1 MSQDVQ
7 HCSFVLVAD
16 FDIDRGA
23 QLTYQFPQPLGTDE
37 GLLANLMLPD
47 GAERQPTDWTVFFL
61 NQTSFNTIKPPLAID
76 GDERSSADDE
86 GSHMLYGINLVR
98 TKLDKTARR
107 GAIVKAMA
115 IVTRYPFVQIFKPV
129 LLLALDD
136 YFMNPSQDCLARLFD
151 AVNAMDLSNMPNLTR
166 YEKIIMRNT
175 ERQDVMIGR
184 SFEDY
189 TYPDPGTAVQHNTSH
204 NARPGHRSTN
214 SGDSRVSFEDGV
226 HMRGKK
232 DRDGNVR
239 NGGGESYKSA
249 SGMRSPTS
257 PSEASFSLDGSAV
270 WVGDESGLDQM
281 GFVATAS
288 AASASTTSV
297 SSVAGRGRRSTDASS
312 SSSHGAYGRGGEGTQ
327 SLAGASVASAAL
339 KDSHFYHTAINY
351 NEHLLPVKVPLSTFP
366 EEVGEG
372 SLTMLCT
379 TFSPAITTMTG
390 PLHPHLHTNGALTP
404 PVIVLFN
411 ALITG
416 KRIIFLGHHKLAEN
430 VSNHV
435 LAACALG
442 SGCGVVLRGFI
453 KRAFPYATL
462 INREEWETIP
472 GYIAGVTNP
481 IFETAGSWD
490 LLCDIGT
497 NRMVVSKDIHV
508 NHPASWSSS
517 HPLISRTGTLKAES
531 SIGSEEDAVRVQTKE
546 GGSTQKPELAGRPDS
561 ADNLF
566 IEDVLGAI
574 ASHYSEAHV
583 RAKFTEY
590 VLRFVRI
597 AGRYEE
603 DVLGSTSISWP
614 TASYTE
620 RPGEKPRLGSG
631 AYFADETTCAR
642 DLAVNASRIEAWRRT
657 ECYKLFQADWK
668 HVVATNP
675 IQGFDLPHQLS
686 RLRFAKSMSDGEAE
700 LIFRTIAENLHT
712 YDQVTELL
720 AWLPPHLHG
729 LQPLSFG
736 LFHQQEA
743 VRELAVDLFNELR
756 AYPIGV
762 QFLQALNHFQ
772 RYAYVRQAHAKEQRL
787 RDANSLSIP
796 QSAFMSRSPS
806 NRSESSLGGGG

>member
-1 MSQDVQ
+1 MAHDTQ

-47 GAERQPTDWTVFFL
+47 GAERQPADWTVFFL
-61 NQTSFNTIKPPLAID
+61 NQTPFNTIQPVLALDNDDD
-76 GDERSSADDE
+76 GAADEE
-86 GSHMLYGINLVR
+86 GSKMLYVINLVR

-107 GAIVKAMA
+107 GAVVKAMA
-115 IVTRYPFVQIFKPV
+115 ICTRYPFVQIFKPV

-151 AVNAMDLSNMPNLTR
+151 AVNAMDFSKMPILTR
-166 YEKIIMRNT
+166 FEKLIMRHS
-175 ERQDVMIGR
+175 ERQDLHIGR
-184 SFEDY
+184 YEDGS
-189 TYPDPGTAVQHNTSH
+189 PFGGDPGTATQQQQQPQTSTFPSTG
-204 NARPGHRSTN
+204 RPTHKATN
-214 SGDSRVSFEDGV
+214 SGDSRVSFDESL
-226 HMRGKK
+226 RG
-232 DRDGNVR
+232 RAGN
-239 NGGGESYKSA
+239 NGTSASYKSA
-249 SGMRSPTS
+249 NQMRSPTS

-281 GFVATAS
+281 GFVATATAA
-288 AASASTTSV
+288 AASAS
-297 SSVAGRGRRSTDASS
+297 SSSISSAAGRGRRSTDASS
-312 SSSHGAYGRGGEGTQ
+312 SSSHGAYGRPEGAQ
-327 SLAGASVASAAL
+327 SLTGAASVAL

-372 SLTMLCT
+372 SLTLLCT
-379 TFSPAITTMTG
+379 TFSPTITTMTG
-390 PLHPHLHTNGALTP
+390 PLHPHLHTNGMLTP

-416 KRIIFLGHHKLAEN
+416 KRIIFLGHQKLAEN

-453 KRAFPYATL
+453 KRTFPYATL
-462 INREEWETIP
+462 INREQWESIP

-481 IFETAGSWD
+481 IFEDVGSWD
-490 LLCDIGT
+490 LLCDIST
-497 NRMVVSKDIHV
+497 NRMVVHKDIYM
-508 NHPASWSSS
+508 NHPATWTPSSNQ
-517 HPLISRTGTLKAES
+517 LILRTGTMKAES
-531 SIGSEEDAVRVQTKE
+531 SVGTEEDVVRVQTKE
-546 GGSTQKPELAGRPDS
+546 GAQQKPELTARPDS
-561 ADNLF
+561 ADNVF
-566 IEDVLGAI
+566 VEDILSAI
-574 ASHYSEAHV
+574 ASHYSEAHI

-590 VLRFVRI
+590 AMRFVRV
-597 AGRYEE
+597 ASLYEE
-603 DVLGSTSISWP
+603 EITGSTTIGYPSHPYI
-614 TASYTE
+614 E

-631 AYFADETTCAR
+631 VYFSDEVAGAKE
-642 DLAVNASRIEAWRRT
+642 LAMNAGRIEGWRRT
-657 ECYKLFQADWK
+657 ECYRLLQADWQ
-668 HVVATNP
+668 HELATKP
-675 IQGFDLPHQLS
+675 IQGFDLLHQLA
-686 RLRFAKSMSDGEAE
+686 RLRYAKVISDAEAE
-700 LIFRTIAENLHT
+700 LIFRSIAENLRT
-712 YDQVTELL
+712 YEQVTELL

-756 AYPIGV
+756 AHPIGV

-772 RYAYVRQAHAKEQRL
+772 RYAYVRQAHAREMRMK
-787 RDANSLSIP
+787 DTNSLTIP
-796 QSAFMSRSPS
+796 QSAYMSRTPS
-806 NRSESSLGGGG
+806 NRSESSL

>member
-1 MSQDVQ
+1 MSHDAQ

-47 GAERQPTDWTVFFL
+47 GAERQPTDWTIFFL
-61 NQTSFNTIKPPLAID
+61 NQTPFNTIKPVLALD
-76 GDERSSADDE
+76 GGEESDAAEE
-86 GSHMLYGINLVR
+86 GASMLYGINLVR

-151 AVNAMDLSNMPNLTR
+151 AVNEMDFSNMPVLTR
-166 YEKIIMRNT
+166 YEKLIMRNT

-184 SFEDY
+184 GDDY
-189 TYPDPGTAVQHNTSH
+189 TTYADPGTATQHTTSLPST
-204 NARPGHRSTN
+204 RPGHRPTN
-214 SGDSRVSFEDGV
+214 SGDSRVSFDDV
-226 HMRGKK
+226 RARR
-232 DRDGNVR
+232 DRDSGTR
-239 NGGGESYKSA
+239 NGGESYKSA
-249 SGMRSPTS
+249 SAVRSPTS

-288 AASASTTSV
+288 AASASSSSV
-297 SSVAGRGRRSTDASS
+297 SSAAGRGRRSTDASS
-312 SSSHGAYGRGGEGTQ
+312 SSSHGAYGRGGDTAP
-327 SLAGASVASAAL
+327 SLTGASVTSAAL
-339 KDSHFYHTAINY
+339 KDSHFYHTVINY

-372 SLTMLCT
+372 SVTMLCT
-379 TFSPAITTMTG
+379 TFSPAITTMSG

-404 PVIVLFN
+404 PIIILFN

-416 KRIIFLGHHKLAEN
+416 KRVIFLGHHKLAEN

-435 LAACALG
+435 LAACALASG
-442 SGCGVVLRGFI
+442 SGVVLRGFI

-462 INREEWETIP
+462 INREEWESIP

-497 NRMVVSKDIHV
+497 NRMVVSKDIYL

-517 HPLISRTGTLKAES
+517 NPLIMRSGTLKAEGS
-531 SIGSEEDAVRVQTKE
+531 VGSEEEAVRVQTKE
-546 GGSTQKPELAGRPDS
+546 GGSTQKPEFAGRPDS
-561 ADNLF
+561 ADNVF
-566 IEDVLGAI
+566 VEDVLGAI

-590 VLRFVRI
+590 VIRFVRV
-597 AGRYEE
+597 AARYEE
-603 DVLGSTSISWP
+603 DVLGSTSIAWP
-614 TASYTE
+614 TAPYTE

-631 AYFADETTCAR
+631 GFFADEATCAK

-668 HVVATNP
+668 HMMATNP
-675 IQGFDLPHQLS
+675 IQGFDLPHQIS
-686 RLRFAKSMSDGEAE
+686 RLRFAKNMPDGEAE

-736 LFHQQEA
+736 LFHQQES
-743 VRELAVDLFNELR
+743 VRELTVDLFNELR

-772 RYAYVRQAHAKEQRL
+772 RYAYVRQAHAKEQRA
-787 RDANSLSIP
+787 REANSLAIP
-796 QSAFMSRSPS
+796 HSAFMSRTPS
-806 NRSESSLGGGG
+806 NRSESSLGAL